1 MPVIDPTVIDQG
13 LDSAERRTARELGP
27 IGQGVDKGVRKR
39 LIDVLEAWPRPL
51 SRRFL
56 WDFSEQVGIADISRR
71 HFQHEAPSEDD
82 IRKHLQNS
90 ETFMNSWTH
99 P

>member
-1 MPVIDPTVIDQG
+1 MPVIDQTVIDQG
-13 LDSAERRTARELGP
+13 LDSAERRTARELGS
-27 IGQGVDKGVRKR
+27 IGQGVDKEVRER
-39 LIDVLEAWPRPL
+39 LIRVLGAWPRPL

-71 HFQHEAPSEDD
+71 HFQHSAPSEED
-82 IRKHLQNS
+82 IRNHLDNS
-90 ETFMNSWTH
+90 EKFMNSWTH